1 MVINMDNN
9 AKCIRCGNTLVLI
22 NDMSFDEAI
31 NDSDF
36 DEASLKQYNCPYC
49 GIDYEIGI
57 HGEEYRNRY
66 HHYNKDVNCDVS
78 DENHGYEGRCPNCGH
93 YVIIMNNFMRSE
105 ICGDVD
111 EDDVDENGIAKDD
124 TICDIL
130 FCPNCGADITVI
142 PPKPSE
148 EENYDWY
155 KEVKTD

>member
-1 MVINMDNN
+1 MENKP
-9 AKCIRCGNTLVLI
+9 KCIRCGHELI
-22 NDMSFDEAI
+22 FLNDLSFEEAI

-36 DEASLKQYNCPYC
+36 EEAALKMYYCPHC
-49 GIDYEIGI
+49 GIDYEVGI
-57 HGEEYRNRY
+57 HGEEYRNEF
-66 HHYNKDVNCDVS
+66 HHYNKDVECNVS
-78 DENHGYEGRCPNCGH
+78 DEFHGYEGRCTECGH

-148 EENYDWY
+148 EEEYEWY
-155 KEVKTD
+155 KQPKIH